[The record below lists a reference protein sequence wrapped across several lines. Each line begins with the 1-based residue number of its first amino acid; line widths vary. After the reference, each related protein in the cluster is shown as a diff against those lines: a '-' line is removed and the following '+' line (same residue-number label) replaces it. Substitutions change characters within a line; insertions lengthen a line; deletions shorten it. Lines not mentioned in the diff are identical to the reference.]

1 LHSNWGLYPDHHMT
15 QRSCPQLDAAAGF
28 SYRPRE
34 NHIPRN
40 QILSASDRRNGVK
53 HLLEIRQRAV
63 AKGMKLMNQDEVL
76 DEVRRRRD
84 EDD

>member
-1 LHSNWGLYPDHHMT
+1 
-15 QRSCPQLDAAAGF
+15 
-28 SYRPRE
+28 
-34 NHIPRN
+34 
-40 QILSASDRRNGVK
+40 
-53 HLLEIRQRAV
+53 LLEIRQRAV